1 MKNLKEKLR
10 KNGGFTLV
18 EMLIVVAIIAILIA
32 VSIPMVG
39 SALEKSRH
47 AVDQANVRD
56 AISLGSVKYL
66 SDQAQVKKDAGTNKV
81 AEYSYIVD
89 QTTHQGRLE
98 ATGTAVPAS
107 CNCNGAVGEGLKVKI
122 SLATGEVM
130 PNWTCTGNGTV
141 ANDAYKTWTGETAAT
156 PADPDEGT

>member
-47 AVDQANVRD
+47 AVDAANNRD
-56 AISLGSVKYL
+56 AISLASIAYL
-66 SDQAQVKKDAGTNKV
+66 TETIEKADGTTEKITYTNGTS
-81 AEYSYIVD
+81 EELSYVVD
-89 QTTHQGRLE
+89 PTTHQGKLIKGDPAAPYKAVTPE
-98 ATGTAVPAS
+98 CSCSGATDTALTVTI
-107 CNCNGAVGEGLKVKI
+107 NET
-122 SLATGEVM
+122 TG
-130 PNWTCTGNGTV
+130 
-141 ANDAYKTWTGETAAT
+141 AAT
-156 PADPDEGT
+156 TSWEIDSTTGVVTERKG

>member
-47 AVDQANVRD
+47 AVDAANNRD
-56 AISLGSVKYL
+56 ALSLASIEYL
-66 SDQAQVKKDAGTNKV
+66 TDETIAKAAADVTRVYAVNDSHQGKLFADEKAARDAGYTV
-81 AEYSYIVD
+81 V
-89 QTTHQGRLE
+89 T
-98 ATGTAVPAS
+98 PS
-107 CNCNGAVGEGLKVKI
+107 C
-122 SLATGEVM
+122 
-130 PNWTCTGNGTV
+130 TCTVAANSAGNLTVTITKDGDASTNWEFDDEGATKKPGTGNDDGNG
-141 ANDAYKTWTGETAAT
+141 
-156 PADPDEGT
+156 